1 VGSLRLEA
9 EEHREK
15 ASVSERFLDEVRADF
30 HLLEAAARTEV
41 ENGSLVREELEKARE
56 EIQVMR
62 ADMEEARGRARMLEE
77 RQSSL
82 LDESL
87 GAEERSRGLED
98 EVRGL
103 RDRAG
108 ELKGENTVPSRSK
121 TPNSKP

>member
-1 VGSLRLEA
+1 LEA
-9 EEHREK
+9 DEHREK

-41 ENGSLVREELEKARE
+41 DNGALVREELEKARE

-62 ADMEEARGRARMLEE
+62 VDMEEARGRARVLEE
-77 RQSSL
+77 RQGSL
-82 LDESL
+82 LDESAE
-87 GAEERSRGLED
+87 AEERSRGLED

-108 ELKGENTVPSRSK
+108 ELKGENTVLSRSLNPK
-121 TPNSKP
+121 PSTPNLEF